1 VPAAPA
7 VELLAAVASVG
18 AEGLDPADYHA
29 ERLDLLRG
37 GAARG
42 AEAAAALDVLLTDA
56 WNVLARDLAV
66 GRVDPRTIHP
76 AWGGPVRAFD
86 AVAALERALSG
97 PGVASGLRALAPAT
111 TEYARLR
118 EALGRY
124 RGVAAGGGW
133 DAVPRVRLAEGD
145 TGAAVVAL
153 RRRLARELGGVDT
166 RTRAFDAR
174 LDAAVRS
181 YQAARGL
188 EADGIVGP
196 LTRGELDVPAERR
209 VRQIELSLERLRWEG
224 GAGAGVRVQ
233 VLIPAFEL
241 RAIEDGAEVLR
252 MRVIAGRADWPTPV
266 FDATITDVILSP
278 YWNVPARIA
287 ALEVLPAVRRDAGY
301 LARNDMRVLTRG
313 GAVVDPARI
322 DWRNVSA
329 ASLPYRFRQE
339 PGPANPLGDLK
350 FLLPNRYDVYLHDTP
365 ARTLFARTSRAL
377 SHGCIRLERPMALA
391 LLLLRDRPEW
401 DEDTLRSAIA
411 QRSERRVPLTRGV
424 PVSVRYRTAW
434 IDADGVLAFGVDLYG
449 HDARLAARLGGAAVT
464 AASDPVDRELQ
475 DSRADRCFTA
485 P

>member
-1 VPAAPA
+1 M
-7 VELLAAVASVG
+7 
-18 AEGLDPADYHA
+18 
-29 ERLDLLRG
+29 
-37 GAARG
+37 
-42 AEAAAALDVLLTDA
+42 
-56 WNVLARDLAV
+56 
-66 GRVDPRTIHP
+66 
-76 AWGGPVRAFD
+76 
-86 AVAALERALSG
+86 
-97 PGVASGLRALAPAT
+97 
-111 TEYARLR
+111 
-118 EALGRY
+118 
-124 RGVAAGGGW
+124 
-133 DAVPRVRLAEGD
+133 PRVRLAEGD

-153 RRRLARELGGVDT
+153 RRRLARELGGVDA

-365 ARTLFARTSRAL
+365 ARTLFERTSRAL